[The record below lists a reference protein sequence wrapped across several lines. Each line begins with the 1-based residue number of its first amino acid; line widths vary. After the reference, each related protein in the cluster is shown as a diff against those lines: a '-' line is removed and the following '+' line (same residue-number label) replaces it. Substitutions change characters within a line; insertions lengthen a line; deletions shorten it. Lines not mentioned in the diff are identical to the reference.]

1 MLVDY
6 AEILSRME
14 QALGRHF
21 AQSPSILNVPG
32 VSVALKIDPF
42 YYLALRP
49 TFGELLGKW
58 AGVPPAR
65 AEETLLRTGNM
76 VLGPGR
82 ARYPQPLLVFEEG
95 TGVTLRLAADF
106 VPASFIDRAVTMYGG
121 EAGPLSVSGL
131 RLLASQKD
139 SLAAFF
145 QDTTPIES
153 LAYGEPDAS

>member
-95 TGVTLRLAADF
+95 TGATLRLAADF

>member
-6 AEILSRME
+6 GDILSRME

-32 VSVALKIDPF
+32 VSLALKIDPF

-58 AGVPPAR
+58 AGVPPSR
-65 AEETLLRTGNM
+65 VEETLIRTGNM

-82 ARYPQPLLVFEEG
+82 VRYPQPLLVFEEG
-95 TGVTLRLAADF
+95 TGGTLRLTADF

-131 RLLASQKD
+131 RLVASQRNA
-139 SLAAFF
+139 LTAFF
-145 QDTTPIES
+145 QDITPIEA
-153 LAYGEPDAS
+153 LAYGEPAGS

>member
-82 ARYPQPLLVFEEG
+82 VRYPQPLLVFEEG
-95 TGVTLRLAADF
+95 TGVILRLTADF
-106 VPASFIDRAVTMYGG
+106 VPASFIDRAVSMYGG

-139 SLAAFF
+139 SLVAFF